1 MSLKRFTNAK
11 NLRGL
16 GKPLLTKFFDRFQT
30 ELAAKNVTLPAVTM
44 KDDAY
49 FTALAKVFLSPTE
62 LPDEMVEVL
71 YAVVEM
77 ADDSGQERLQLAVKE
92 KNLVLETDDHTS
104 HMDYAMRVW
113 LADKDLLI
121 AKHGEHRLVRVASFQ
136 YFGTRTPVGSRL
148 KFQPPTPAVLDLA
161 RDEIDKWCAE
171 NNRGSET
178 ARVRMQELDGEWW
191 FAIQHGGTVK
201 RESKVDK
208 RKVQTLHFRPG
219 QDAVVVYCPER
230 DEIRIH
236 AGSNGERKLYQAEFG
251 TRLRGD
257 PGYFSERKNFVLDPL
272 RKDVAKALSVEGLPD
287 IKSIVLQEVE
297 YWFGGDYDDRTVR
310 KSDDIVASAVQR
322 SNGDRVIKAVTDD
335 GLLVRATFEVE
346 FTKSSKPRK
355 VHVRPPDQ
363 LKVGRHGDVKAVHEW
378 LTKREF
384 RAVTTPAAGG
394 A

>member
-1 MSLKRFTNAK
+1 M
-11 NLRGL
+11 
-16 GKPLLTKFFDRFQT
+16 
-30 ELAAKNVTLPAVTM
+30 
-44 KDDAY
+44 
-49 FTALAKVFLSPTE
+49 
-62 LPDEMVEVL
+62 
-71 YAVVEM
+71 
-77 ADDSGQERLQLAVKE
+77 
-92 KNLVLETDDHTS
+92 
-104 HMDYAMRVW
+104 
-113 LADKDLLI
+113 
-121 AKHGEHRLVRVASFQ
+121 
-136 YFGTRTPVGSRL
+136 
-148 KFQPPTPAVLDLA
+148 
-161 RDEIDKWCAE
+161 
-171 NNRGSET
+171 
-178 ARVRMQELDGEWW
+178 
-191 FAIQHGGTVK
+191 
-201 RESKVDK
+201 
-208 RKVQTLHFRPG
+208 
-219 QDAVVVYCPER
+219 VYCPER

-251 TRLRGD
+251 QRLRGD

-272 RKDVAKALSVEGLPD
+272 RKDVKRALSVEGLPD

-310 KSDDIVASAVQR
+310 KSDDIVASAAQR
-322 SNGDRVIKAVTDD
+322 SNEVRVIKAVTDD